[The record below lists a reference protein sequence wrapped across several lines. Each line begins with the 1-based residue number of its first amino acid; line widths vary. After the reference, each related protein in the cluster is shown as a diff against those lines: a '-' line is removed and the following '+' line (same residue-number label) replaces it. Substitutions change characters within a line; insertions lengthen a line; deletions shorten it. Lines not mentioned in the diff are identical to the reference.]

1 MMNLLSPA
9 RWGKRAADT
18 KDPSPGKKRSKAAN
32 PGSSDDADA
41 LGRIFVAVRIRPLN
55 ARELSGDDGKQ
66 PEVAVFRAMDG
77 NKVVEQPRY
86 QLPEGAAA
94 PAWEAD
100 AVFGEGDGNANVY
113 SAAAKP
119 VVSAVLRGINGTV
132 MAYGQTSSGKTH
144 TMSGSDVDPGVM
156 SLALRDIF
164 DAVRADEH
172 TRRYDVRCSYMEIYN
187 EEIRDLL
194 SRDPD
199 GNRSHIKLVNGHNG
213 LTQVLNLEERKVKS
227 SEEVNDVVAA
237 GLKRRQVGRTAMNHV
252 SSRSHAVLRIKVAS
266 APLIEG
272 DPNVR
277 PATVST
283 LYVVDLAG
291 SERAAQN
298 TSKATKKEGAAINQ
312 SLLTLRLC
320 VQRLAKDAED
330 GTETHVPYRDSKL
343 TRILQPALA
352 GPGRTAIVAAVTPA
366 AGNAQETYSTLNF
379 VGTAKSVKMD
389 AKVNVVNAGSGANLT
404 SEERKVLSDLRA
416 NAAAEAIRRKELE
429 EEHERAQ
436 EELSRVGA
444 GLAEAE
450 AKVTELTRAT
460 EVARRREEDTDRRV
474 RELEQRAE
482 EAERARDVASEKLL
496 EFAGSLADR
505 KTGDEARI
513 EELTSALEA
522 ARREA
527 ATATAAAKAQ
537 ETASAAAANAATAAR
552 LQVRITK
559 TQGGHEAVAKAEAQ
573 AEAARNAEKAALKAA
588 GRELERASREKAEAV
603 AELER
608 KSSEQKGRIAALE
621 ASLGRS
627 RERLEK
633 AKEMLGE
640 AAKYKERAKS
650 AERSLAEERARFISA
665 EKEALG
671 ALQAEERRHAKAAAD
686 LADAKARLAREQ
698 RECAAAKDAL
708 TLERN
713 AGKELEEAAQTAM
726 VEVERLSG
734 ECDGMR
740 KALAAANEQIAT
752 LRDEKSGA
760 ALSKEHAAVMDDQ
773 LHMIGALEKELGDA
787 TSATAHAQ
795 MRAEDAEKKNATIAA
810 ENAELKALLEDAVDR
825 LPSSPDGFDV
835 AGAEA
840 EIKSLRDELRAAE
853 ERAAVQLAASR
864 SAARAAAAGEVAA
877 AAKCEE
883 LAADLLTAAREL
895 EHEKEEH
902 RHALED
908 AKDETENAANEAKM
922 LRETN
927 EELLGFMSELE
938 SASMDTAREG
948 EAMAAQI
955 EALKRELRDA
965 KLALGRVANN
975 EPVVP
980 SVEHEEETHEHEEE
994 THEHEEE
1001 THEHEEKLPE
1011 PEEETPEPAALDI
1024 VEEEEEE
1031 EPEEE
1036 QPAPA
1041 KKKEPTLK
1049 ETTAKKKEPT
1059 LKETKA
1065 KRASQSKPGKGKGP
1079 PPAKSSGAA
1088 KEVVDAVIDDKE
1100 NGAGNGAF
1108 SVSALIASAGEWKP
1122 KTAKAAGGRRRQLGK
1137 QSAIRDSSVHEN
1149 VLR

>member
-9 RWGKRAADT
+9 RWGKRAAET
-18 KDPSPGKKRSKAAN
+18 KDPSPGKKRSKATN
-32 PGSSDDADA
+32 PSSDEPDA

-55 ARELSGDDGKQ
+55 ARELSDEDGKQ

-77 NKVVEQPRY
+77 NKVVETPRY

-100 AVFGEGDGNANVY
+100 AVFGENDGNATVY
-113 SAAAKP
+113 SSAAQP
-119 VVSAVLRGINGTV
+119 VVRAVLRGVNGTV

-144 TMSGSDVDPGVM
+144 TMSGGDTDPGVM

-213 LTQVLNLEERKVKS
+213 LTQVLNLEERVVRS

-272 DPNVR
+272 DPSAR

-298 TSKATKKEGAAINQ
+298 TSKTTKKEGAAINQ

-330 GTETHVPYRDSKL
+330 GAENASHVPYRDSKL

-389 AKVNVVNAGSGANLT
+389 ARVNVVNSGSGASHLT
-404 SEERKVLSDLRA
+404 SEERKVLADLRA

-460 EVARRREEDTDRRV
+460 EDARRDKEDTDRRV
-474 RELEQRAE
+474 RELERRAE
-482 EAERARDVASEKLL
+482 EAERARDAASEKLL
-496 EFAGSLADR
+496 EFAGSLADK

-513 EELTSALEA
+513 EELTKALEA

-527 ATATAAAKAQ
+527 ASALAAAKAQ

-552 LQVRITK
+552 LQAQITK
-559 TQGGHEAVAKAEAQ
+559 SQGGHEAVAKAEAQ

-608 KSSEQKGRIAALE
+608 KCSEQKGRIAALE

-640 AAKYKERAKS
+640 AAKYKERAKT
-650 AERSLAEERARFISA
+650 AERSLSEERQRFISA
-665 EKEALG
+665 EREAT
-671 ALQAEERRHAKAAAD
+671 AASQAEERRLHKAVAELAD
-686 LADAKARLAREQ
+686 LRARLAREE
-698 RECAAAKDAL
+698 RACKSAKDAL
-708 TLERN
+708 ELERE
-713 AGKELEEAAQTAM
+713 AGKELEDAAQTAM
-726 VEVERLSG
+726 VEVERLAG
-734 ECDGMR
+734 ERDRME
-740 KALAAANEQIAT
+740 KLLSSADEQIAT

-773 LHMIGALEKELGDA
+773 LRMIGALEKELGDA
-787 TSATAHAQ
+787 TSNLAHAQ
-795 MRAEDAEKKNATIAA
+795 ARAEDAEKKNSALAA
-810 ENAELKALLEDAVDR
+810 ENEKLKALLEEAVDR
-825 LPSSPDGFDV
+825 LPSGDDDAFDA

-840 EIKSLRDELRAAE
+840 EIEELRAELRAAE
-853 ERAAVQLAASR
+853 ERATVQLAAAR

-883 LAADLLTAAREL
+883 LAADLQTAAREL

-902 RHALED
+902 KYALED
-908 AKDETENAANEAKM
+908 AKAEVKVVAAEAKM

-927 EELLGFMSELE
+927 AELLACMSELE
-938 SASMDTAREG
+938 SASTDAAREG
-948 EAMAAQI
+948 EAMAAQV
-955 EALKRELRDA
+955 EALKRELAAA
-965 KLALGRVANN
+965 KDALGRLANAPAAAAAAVDEEE
-975 EPVVP
+975 EPVG
-980 SVEHEEETHEHEEE
+980 
-994 THEHEEE
+994 
-1001 THEHEEKLPE
+1001 
-1011 PEEETPEPAALDI
+1011 LDAV

-1031 EPEEE
+1031 EEEE
-1036 QPAPA
+1036 V
-1041 KKKEPTLK
+1041 KKEEEEVKKEDPTSSK
-1049 ETTAKKKEPT
+1049 PPAKKKEPT

-1065 KRASQSKPGKGKGP
+1065 KRASQSKPGRPANKGP
-1079 PPAKSSGAA
+1079 PPAKSAGASL
-1088 KEVVDAVIDDKE
+1088 EVTADDKE
-1100 NGAGNGAF
+1100 NAAAGNGAF

-1122 KTAKAAGGRRRQLGK
+1122 KTAKAAGGKRRQLGK

>member
-1 MMNLLSPA
+1 MNLLSPA

-66 PEVAVFRAMDG
+66 PETAVFRAMDG

-734 ECDGMR
+734 ECDGTR
-740 KALAAANEQIAT
+740 KALAAANEQIAM

-908 AKDETENAANEAKM
+908 AKDETDVAANEAKM

-948 EAMAAQI
+948 EAMAVQI

-965 KLALGRVANN
+965 RLALGRVANN
-975 EPVVP
+975 QPEVP
-980 SVEHEEETHEHEEE
+980 HEEETLEHEEKVPEHEEETHE
-994 THEHEEE
+994 
-1001 THEHEEKLPE
+1001 
-1011 PEEETPEPAALDI
+1011 PAALDV

-1031 EPEEE
+1031 EEEEQPEGE

>member
-965 KLALGRVANN
+965 RLALGRVANN
-975 EPVVP
+975 QPEVP
-980 SVEHEEETHEHEEE
+980 SV
-994 THEHEEE
+994 EHEEE

-1011 PEEETPEPAALDI
+1011 PEEELPEPAALDV

>member
-853 ERAAVQLAASR
+853 ECAAVQLAASR

-965 KLALGRVANN
+965 RLALGRVANN
-975 EPVVP
+975 QPEVP
-980 SVEHEEETHEHEEE
+980 SV
-994 THEHEEE
+994 EHEEE

-1011 PEEETPEPAALDI
+1011 PEEELPEPAALDI

-1122 KTAKAAGGRRRQLGK
+1122 KTAKAVGGRRRQLGK

>member
-740 KALAAANEQIAT
+740 KALASAANEQIAT

-825 LPSSPDGFDV
+825 LPSSPDADAFDV

-980 SVEHEEETHEHEEE
+980 SVEHEEK
-994 THEHEEE
+994 HEEE

-1024 VEEEEEE
+1024 VEEEEEEEEE

>member
-66 PEVAVFRAMDG
+66 PETAVFRAMDG

-948 EAMAAQI
+948 EAMATQI

-965 KLALGRVANN
+965 RLALGRVANN
-975 EPVVP
+975 QPEVP
-980 SVEHEEETHEHEEE
+980 SV
-994 THEHEEE
+994 EHEEE

-1011 PEEETPEPAALDI
+1011 PEEELPEPAALDI

>member
-713 AGKELEEAAQTAM
+713 AGKELEEAATTAM

-740 KALAAANEQIAT
+740 KALASANEQIAT

-795 MRAEDAEKKNATIAA
+795 MRAEDAEKKNAAIAA

-864 SAARAAAAGEVAA
+864 SAARAFPST
-877 AAKCEE
+877 AKCEE

-908 AKDETENAANEAKM
+908 AKDETDNAANEAKM

-965 KLALGRVANN
+965 RLALGRVANN
-975 EPVVP
+975 QPAVP
-980 SVEHEEETHEHEEE
+980 SVEHEEK
-994 THEHEEE
+994 

-1011 PEEETPEPAALDI
+1011 PEEELPEPAALDI
-1024 VEEEEEE
+1024 VEEEEEEEEE

>member
-1 MMNLLSPA
+1 MNLLSPA

-853 ERAAVQLAASR
+853 ECAAVQLAASR

-965 KLALGRVANN
+965 RLALGRVANN
-975 EPVVP
+975 QPEVP
-980 SVEHEEETHEHEEE
+980 SV
-994 THEHEEE
+994 EHEEE

-1011 PEEETPEPAALDI
+1011 PEEELPEPAALDI

>member
-740 KALAAANEQIAT
+740 KALAAANGQIAT

-965 KLALGRVANN
+965 RLALGRVANN
-975 EPVVP
+975 QPEVP
-980 SVEHEEETHEHEEE
+980 SV
-994 THEHEEE
+994 EHEEE

-1011 PEEETPEPAALDI
+1011 PEEELPEPAALDI

>member
-18 KDPSPGKKRSKAAN
+18 KDLSPGKKRSKAAN

-66 PEVAVFRAMDG
+66 PETAVFRAMDG

-740 KALAAANEQIAT
+740 KALAAANEQIAM

-965 KLALGRVANN
+965 RLALGRVANN
-975 EPVVP
+975 QPEVP
-980 SVEHEEETHEHEEE
+980 HEEETLEHEEKVPEHEEETHE
-994 THEHEEE
+994 
-1001 THEHEEKLPE
+1001 
-1011 PEEETPEPAALDI
+1011 PAALDV

-1031 EPEEE
+1031 EEEQPEEE

>member
-665 EKEALG
+665 EKEALD

-853 ERAAVQLAASR
+853 ECAAVQLAASR

-965 KLALGRVANN
+965 RLALGRVANN
-975 EPVVP
+975 QPEVP
-980 SVEHEEETHEHEEE
+980 SV
-994 THEHEEE
+994 EHEEE

-1011 PEEETPEPAALDI
+1011 PEEELPEPAALDI

>member
-965 KLALGRVANN
+965 RLALGRVANN
-975 EPVVP
+975 QPEVP
-980 SVEHEEETHEHEEE
+980 SV
-994 THEHEEE
+994 EHEEE

-1011 PEEETPEPAALDI
+1011 PEEELPEPAALDI

>member
-9 RWGKRAADT
+9 RWGKRAADA

-965 KLALGRVANN
+965 RLALGRVANN
-975 EPVVP
+975 QPEVP
-980 SVEHEEETHEHEEE
+980 SV
-994 THEHEEE
+994 EHEEE

-1011 PEEETPEPAALDI
+1011 PEEELPEPAALDI

>member
-1 MMNLLSPA
+1 MNLLSPA

-66 PEVAVFRAMDG
+66 PETAVFRAMDG

-740 KALAAANEQIAT
+740 KALAAANEQIAM

-908 AKDETENAANEAKM
+908 AKDETDVAANEAKM

-948 EAMAAQI
+948 EAMAVQI

-965 KLALGRVANN
+965 RLALGRVANN
-975 EPVVP
+975 QPEVP
-980 SVEHEEETHEHEEE
+980 HEEETLEHEEETLEHEEKVPEHEEETHE
-994 THEHEEE
+994 
-1001 THEHEEKLPE
+1001 
-1011 PEEETPEPAALDI
+1011 PAALDV

-1031 EPEEE
+1031 EEEEQPEGE

>member
-9 RWGKRAADT
+9 RWGKRAAET
-18 KDPSPGKKRSKAAN
+18 KDPSPGKKRSKATN
-32 PGSSDDADA
+32 PSSDEPDA

-55 ARELSGDDGKQ
+55 ARELSDEDGKQ

-77 NKVVEQPRY
+77 NKVVETPRY

-100 AVFGEGDGNANVY
+100 AVFGERDGNATVY
-113 SAAAKP
+113 ESAAQP
-119 VVSAVLRGINGTV
+119 VVRAVLRGVNGTV

-144 TMSGSDVDPGVM
+144 TMSGSDADPGVM

-213 LTQVLNLEERKVKS
+213 LTQVLNLEERVVKS

-272 DPNVR
+272 DPSAA

-298 TSKATKKEGAAINQ
+298 TSKTTKKEGAAINQ

-330 GTETHVPYRDSKL
+330 GTENTSHVPYRDSKL

-389 AKVNVVNAGSGANLT
+389 AKVNVVNHGSGANLT
-404 SEERKVLSDLRA
+404 SEERKVLADLRA

-450 AKVTELTRAT
+450 AKVTQLTRAT
-460 EVARRREEDTDRRV
+460 EDARRDKEDTDRRV
-474 RELEQRAE
+474 LELERRAE
-482 EAERARDVASEKLL
+482 EAERARDAASEKLL
-496 EFAGSLADR
+496 EFAGSLADK

-513 EELTSALEA
+513 EELTKALEA

-527 ATATAAAKAQ
+527 ASALAAAKAQ

-552 LQVRITK
+552 LQAQITK
-559 TQGGHEAVAKAEAQ
+559 SQGGHEAVAKAEAQ

-608 KSSEQKGRIAALE
+608 KCSEQKGRIAALE

-640 AAKYKERAKS
+640 AAKYKERAKT
-650 AERSLAEERARFISA
+650 AERSLTEERQRFISA
-665 EKEALG
+665 EREATA
-671 ALQAEERRHAKAAAD
+671 ALQAEERRREKAAAD
-686 LADAKARLAREQ
+686 LADARARLAREE
-698 RECAAAKDAL
+698 RACKSAKQAL
-708 TLERN
+708 ELERE
-713 AGKELEEAAQTAM
+713 AGKELEDAAQTAM
-726 VEVERLSG
+726 VEVERLAG
-734 ECDGMR
+734 ERERMEKLL
-740 KALAAANEQIAT
+740 KAAETQIAT

-773 LHMIGALEKELGDA
+773 LRMIGALEKELGDA
-787 TSATAHAQ
+787 TSNLAHAQ
-795 MRAEDAEKKNATIAA
+795 ARAEDAEKKNGALAA
-810 ENAELKALLEDAVDR
+810 DNEKLKALLEEAVDR
-825 LPSSPDGFDV
+825 LPSGDDAFDA

-840 EIKSLRDELRAAE
+840 TIEELRGELRAAE
-853 ERAAVQLAASR
+853 ERAAVQLAAAR

-883 LAADLLTAAREL
+883 LAADLQTAAREL

-902 RHALED
+902 KYALED
-908 AKDETENAANEAKM
+908 AKAEVEVVAAEAKM

-927 EELLGFMSELE
+927 AELLSFMSELE

-948 EAMAAQI
+948 EAMAAQV
-955 EALKRELRDA
+955 EALKRELAAA
-965 KLALGRVANN
+965 KDALGRFANAPAA
-975 EPVVP
+975 EAAAVD
-980 SVEHEEETHEHEEE
+980 EEE
-994 THEHEEE
+994 
-1001 THEHEEKLPE
+1001 
-1011 PEEETPEPAALDI
+1011 EPAALDAV

-1031 EPEEE
+1031 EEERE
-1036 QPAPA
+1036 TEPVAAARAAAEPASSNP
-1041 KKKEPTLK
+1041 PP
-1049 ETTAKKKEPT
+1049 AKKKEPT

-1065 KRASQSKPGKGKGP
+1065 KRASQSKPGRPGNKGP
-1079 PPAKSSGAA
+1079 PPAKSAGASA
-1088 KEVVDAVIDDKE
+1088 REVAADDKE
-1100 NGAGNGAF
+1100 NAAAGNGAF

-1122 KTAKAAGGRRRQLGK
+1122 KTAKAAGGKRRQLGK

>member
-795 MRAEDAEKKNATIAA
+795 MRAEDAEKKNATIAT

-965 KLALGRVANN
+965 RLALGRVANN
-975 EPVVP
+975 QPEVP
-980 SVEHEEETHEHEEE
+980 SV
-994 THEHEEE
+994 EHEEE

-1011 PEEETPEPAALDI
+1011 PEEELPEPAALDI

>member
-1 MMNLLSPA
+1 MNLLSPA

-66 PEVAVFRAMDG
+66 PETAVFRAMDG

-237 GLKRRQVGRTAMNHV
+237 GLKRRQVGRMAMNHV

-740 KALAAANEQIAT
+740 KALAAANEQIAM

-908 AKDETENAANEAKM
+908 AKDETDVAANEAKM

-948 EAMAAQI
+948 EAMAVQI

-965 KLALGRVANN
+965 RLALGRVANN
-975 EPVVP
+975 QPEVP
-980 SVEHEEETHEHEEE
+980 HEEETLEHEEKVPEHEEETHE
-994 THEHEEE
+994 
-1001 THEHEEKLPE
+1001 
-1011 PEEETPEPAALDI
+1011 PAALDV

-1031 EPEEE
+1031 EEEEQPEGE

>member
-9 RWGKRAADT
+9 RWGKRAAET
-18 KDPSPGKKRSKAAN
+18 KDPSPSKKRSKATN
-32 PGSSDDADA
+32 PSSDEPDA

-55 ARELSGDDGKQ
+55 ARELSDEDGKQ

-77 NKVVEQPRY
+77 NKVVETPRY

-100 AVFGEGDGNANVY
+100 AVFGECDGNATVY
-113 SAAAKP
+113 ESAAQP
-119 VVSAVLRGINGTV
+119 VVRAVLRGVNGTV

-144 TMSGSDVDPGVM
+144 TMSGGDGDPGVM

-213 LTQVLNLEERKVKS
+213 LTQVLNLEERVVES

-266 APLIEG
+266 APLMEG
-272 DPNVR
+272 DPNAR

-298 TSKATKKEGAAINQ
+298 TSKTTKKEGAAINQ

-330 GTETHVPYRDSKL
+330 GAENASHVPYRDSKL

-389 AKVNVVNAGSGANLT
+389 AKVNVVNSGSGANLT
-404 SEERKVLSDLRA
+404 SEERKVLADLRA

-450 AKVTELTRAT
+450 ARVTELTRAT
-460 EVARRREEDTDRRV
+460 EDARRREEDTDRRV
-474 RELEQRAE
+474 RELERRAE
-482 EAERARDVASEKLL
+482 EAERARDTASEKLL
-496 EFAGSLADR
+496 EFAGSLSDK

-513 EELTSALEA
+513 EELTKALEA

-527 ATATAAAKAQ
+527 ASALAAAKAQ

-552 LQVRITK
+552 LQAQITK
-559 TQGGHEAVAKAEAQ
+559 SQGGHEAVAKAEAQ
-573 AEAARNAEKAALKAA
+573 AEAARNAEKAALKSR

-608 KSSEQKGRIAALE
+608 KCSEQKGRIAALE

-640 AAKYKERAKS
+640 AAKYKERAKT
-650 AERSLAEERARFISA
+650 AERSLADERQRFMSA
-665 EKEALG
+665 EREATA
-671 ALQAEERRHAKAAAD
+671 ALQAEERRREKAAAEV
-686 LADAKARLAREQ
+686 ADVRARLAREE
-698 RECAAAKDAL
+698 RACKSAKDAL
-708 TLERN
+708 ELERE
-713 AGKELEEAAQTAM
+713 AGKELEDAAQTAM
-726 VEVERLSG
+726 VEVERLVG
-734 ECDGMR
+734 EREGMEKLLR
-740 KALAAANEQIAT
+740 AAEDQIAT

-773 LHMIGALEKELGDA
+773 LRMIGALEKELGDA
-787 TSATAHAQ
+787 TSNLAHAQ
-795 MRAEDAEKKNATIAA
+795 ARAEDAEKKNSTLAA
-810 ENAELKALLEDAVDR
+810 ENEKLKALLEEAVDR
-825 LPSSPDGFDV
+825 LPSGDDDAFDA

-840 EIKSLRDELRAAE
+840 TIEELRAELRAAE
-853 ERAAVQLAASR
+853 ERAAVQLAAAR
-864 SAARAAAAGEVAA
+864 SAARAAAAGDAA
-877 AAKCEE
+877 AAKSEE
-883 LAADLLTAAREL
+883 LAADLQTAAREL
-895 EHEKEEH
+895 EHEKQEH
-902 RHALED
+902 EYALDD
-908 AKDETENAANEAKM
+908 ARAEVEVVAAEAKM

-927 EELLGFMSELE
+927 AELLSFMSELE
-938 SASMDTAREG
+938 SASMETAREG
-948 EAMAAQI
+948 EAMAAQV
-955 EALKRELRDA
+955 EALKRELAAA
-965 KLALGRVANN
+965 KDALGRFANAPAA
-975 EPVVP
+975 EAAAVD
-980 SVEHEEETHEHEEE
+980 ETE
-994 THEHEEE
+994 
-1001 THEHEEKLPE
+1001 
-1011 PEEETPEPAALDI
+1011 EPAALDAV

-1031 EPEEE
+1031 ERETE
-1036 QPAPA
+1036 PAAAPPA
-1041 KKKEPTLK
+1041 AEPAASNPPP
-1049 ETTAKKKEPT
+1049 AKKKEPT

-1065 KRASQSKPGKGKGP
+1065 KRASQSKPGRPGNKGP
-1079 PPAKSSGAA
+1079 PPAKSAGAA
-1088 KEVVDAVIDDKE
+1088 AAAREVAADDKE
-1100 NGAGNGAF
+1100 NAAAGNGAF

-1122 KTAKAAGGRRRQLGK
+1122 KTAKAAGGKRRQLGK
-1137 QSAIRDSSVHEN
+1137 QSAIRGSSVHEN

>member
-795 MRAEDAEKKNATIAA
+795 MRAEDAEKKNATIAT

-853 ERAAVQLAASR
+853 ECAAVQLAASR

-965 KLALGRVANN
+965 RLALGRVANN
-975 EPVVP
+975 QPEVP
-980 SVEHEEETHEHEEE
+980 SV
-994 THEHEEE
+994 EHEEE

-1011 PEEETPEPAALDI
+1011 PEEELPEPAALDI

>member
-450 AKVTELTRAT
+450 AKVTELRRAT

-740 KALAAANEQIAT
+740 KALASANEQIAT

-965 KLALGRVANN
+965 RLALGRVANN
-975 EPVVP
+975 QPEVP
-980 SVEHEEETHEHEEE
+980 SV
-994 THEHEEE
+994 EHEEE

-1011 PEEETPEPAALDI
+1011 PEEELPEPAALDI

>member
-320 VQRLAKDAED
+320 VQRLAKDAEE

-713 AGKELEEAAQTAM
+713 AGKELEEAATTAM

-740 KALAAANEQIAT
+740 KALASANEQIAT

-795 MRAEDAEKKNATIAA
+795 MRAEDAEKKNAAIAA

-864 SAARAAAAGEVAA
+864 SAARAGGGGGVAA

-908 AKDETENAANEAKM
+908 AKDETDNAANEAKM

-965 KLALGRVANN
+965 RLALGRVANN
-975 EPVVP
+975 QPAVP
-980 SVEHEEETHEHEEE
+980 SVEHEEK
-994 THEHEEE
+994 

-1011 PEEETPEPAALDI
+1011 PEEELPEPAALDI
-1024 VEEEEEE
+1024 VEEEEEEEEE

>member
-1 MMNLLSPA
+1 M
-9 RWGKRAADT
+9 
-18 KDPSPGKKRSKAAN
+18 
-32 PGSSDDADA
+32 
-41 LGRIFVAVRIRPLN
+41 
-55 ARELSGDDGKQ
+55 
-66 PEVAVFRAMDG
+66 
-77 NKVVEQPRY
+77 
-86 QLPEGAAA
+86 
-94 PAWEAD
+94 
-100 AVFGEGDGNANVY
+100 
-113 SAAAKP
+113 
-119 VVSAVLRGINGTV
+119 
-132 MAYGQTSSGKTH
+132 
-144 TMSGSDVDPGVM
+144 
-156 SLALRDIF
+156 
-164 DAVRADEH
+164 
-172 TRRYDVRCSYMEIYN
+172 
-187 EEIRDLL
+187 
-194 SRDPD
+194 
-199 GNRSHIKLVNGHNG
+199 
-213 LTQVLNLEERKVKS
+213 
-227 SEEVNDVVAA
+227 
-237 GLKRRQVGRTAMNHV
+237 
-252 SSRSHAVLRIKVAS
+252 
-266 APLIEG
+266 
-272 DPNVR
+272 
-277 PATVST
+277 
-283 LYVVDLAG
+283 
-291 SERAAQN
+291 
-298 TSKATKKEGAAINQ
+298 
-312 SLLTLRLC
+312 
-320 VQRLAKDAED
+320 
-330 GTETHVPYRDSKL
+330 PYRDSKL

-389 AKVNVVNAGSGANLT
+389 AKVNVINAGSGANLT

-740 KALAAANEQIAT
+740 KALASANEQIAT

-965 KLALGRVANN
+965 RLALGRVANN
-975 EPVVP
+975 QPEVP
-980 SVEHEEETHEHEEE
+980 HEEKVPEHEEETHE
-994 THEHEEE
+994 
-1001 THEHEEKLPE
+1001 
-1011 PEEETPEPAALDI
+1011 PAALDV

-1031 EPEEE
+1031 EEEEQPEEE

>member
-1 MMNLLSPA
+1 MNLLSPA

-66 PEVAVFRAMDG
+66 PETAVFRAMDG

-740 KALAAANEQIAT
+740 KALAAANEQIAM

-908 AKDETENAANEAKM
+908 AKDETDVAANEAKM
-922 LRETN
+922 LWETN

-948 EAMAAQI
+948 EAMAVQI

-965 KLALGRVANN
+965 RLALGRVANN
-975 EPVVP
+975 QPEVP
-980 SVEHEEETHEHEEE
+980 HEEETLEHEEETLDHEEKVPEHEEETHE
-994 THEHEEE
+994 
-1001 THEHEEKLPE
+1001 
-1011 PEEETPEPAALDI
+1011 PAALDV

-1031 EPEEE
+1031 EEEEQPEGE

>member
-9 RWGKRAADT
+9 RWGKRAADA

-965 KLALGRVANN
+965 RLALGRVANN
-975 EPVVP
+975 QPEVP
-980 SVEHEEETHEHEEE
+980 SVEHEEETHEHEE
-994 THEHEEE
+994 
-1001 THEHEEKLPE
+1001 KLLE
-1011 PEEETPEPAALDI
+1011 PEEELPEPAALDI

>member
-1 MMNLLSPA
+1 MNLLSPA

-66 PEVAVFRAMDG
+66 PETAVFRAMDG

-740 KALAAANEQIAT
+740 KALAAANEQIAM

-908 AKDETENAANEAKM
+908 AKDETDVAANEAKM

-948 EAMAAQI
+948 EAMAVQI

-965 KLALGRVANN
+965 RLALGRVANN
-975 EPVVP
+975 QPEVP
-980 SVEHEEETHEHEEE
+980 HEEETLEHEEKVPEHEEETHE
-994 THEHEEE
+994 
-1001 THEHEEKLPE
+1001 
-1011 PEEETPEPAALDI
+1011 PAALDV

-1031 EPEEE
+1031 EEEEQPEGE

>member
-965 KLALGRVANN
+965 RLALGRVANN
-975 EPVVP
+975 QPAVP
-980 SVEHEEETHEHEEE
+980 SV
-994 THEHEEE
+994 EHEEE

-1011 PEEETPEPAALDI
+1011 PEEELPEPAALDI

>member
-9 RWGKRAADT
+9 RWGKRAAET
-18 KDPSPGKKRSKAAN
+18 KDPSPSKKRSKATN
-32 PGSSDDADA
+32 PSSDEPDA

-55 ARELSGDDGKQ
+55 ARELSDEDGKQ

-77 NKVVEQPRY
+77 NKVVETPRY

-100 AVFGEGDGNANVY
+100 AVFGECDGNATVY
-113 SAAAKP
+113 ESAAQP
-119 VVSAVLRGINGTV
+119 VVRAVLRGVNGTV

-144 TMSGSDVDPGVM
+144 TMSGGDGDPGVM

-213 LTQVLNLEERKVKS
+213 LTQVLNLEERVVES

-266 APLIEG
+266 APLMEG
-272 DPNVR
+272 DPNAR

-298 TSKATKKEGAAINQ
+298 TSKTTKKEGAAINQ

-330 GTETHVPYRDSKL
+330 GAENASHVPYRDSKL

-389 AKVNVVNAGSGANLT
+389 AKVNVVNSGSGANLT
-404 SEERKVLSDLRA
+404 SEERKVLADLRA

-450 AKVTELTRAT
+450 ARVTELTRAT
-460 EVARRREEDTDRRV
+460 EDARRREEDTDRRV
-474 RELEQRAE
+474 RELERRAE
-482 EAERARDVASEKLL
+482 EAERARDAASEKLL
-496 EFAGSLADR
+496 EFAGSLSDK

-513 EELTSALEA
+513 EELTKALEA

-527 ATATAAAKAQ
+527 ASALAAAKAQ

-552 LQVRITK
+552 LQAQITK
-559 TQGGHEAVAKAEAQ
+559 SQGGHEAVAKAEAQ

-608 KSSEQKGRIAALE
+608 KCSEQKGRIAALE

-640 AAKYKERAKS
+640 AAKYKERAKT
-650 AERSLAEERARFISA
+650 AERSLADERQRFMSA
-665 EKEALG
+665 EREATA
-671 ALQAEERRHAKAAAD
+671 ALQAEERRREKAAAEV
-686 LADAKARLAREQ
+686 ADVRARLAREE
-698 RECAAAKDAL
+698 RACKSAKDAL
-708 TLERN
+708 ELERE
-713 AGKELEEAAQTAM
+713 AGKELEDAAQTAM
-726 VEVERLSG
+726 VEVERLVG
-734 ECDGMR
+734 EREGMEKLLR
-740 KALAAANEQIAT
+740 AAEDQIAT

-773 LHMIGALEKELGDA
+773 LRMIGALEKELGDA
-787 TSATAHAQ
+787 TSNLAHAQ
-795 MRAEDAEKKNATIAA
+795 ARAEDAEKKNSTLAA
-810 ENAELKALLEDAVDR
+810 ENEKLKALLEEAVDR
-825 LPSSPDGFDV
+825 LPSGDDDAFDA

-840 EIKSLRDELRAAE
+840 TIEELRAELRAAE
-853 ERAAVQLAASR
+853 ERAAVQLAAAR

-877 AAKCEE
+877 AAKSEE
-883 LAADLLTAAREL
+883 LAADLQTAAREL
-895 EHEKEEH
+895 EHEKQEH
-902 RHALED
+902 EYALDD
-908 AKDETENAANEAKM
+908 ARAEVEVVAAEAKM

-927 EELLGFMSELE
+927 AELLSFMSELE
-938 SASMDTAREG
+938 SASMETAREG
-948 EAMAAQI
+948 EAMAAQV
-955 EALKRELRDA
+955 EALKRELAAA
-965 KLALGRVANN
+965 KDALGRFANAPAA
-975 EPVVP
+975 EAAAVD
-980 SVEHEEETHEHEEE
+980 ETE
-994 THEHEEE
+994 
-1001 THEHEEKLPE
+1001 
-1011 PEEETPEPAALDI
+1011 EPAALDAV

-1031 EPEEE
+1031 EERETE
-1036 QPAPA
+1036 PAAAPPA
-1041 KKKEPTLK
+1041 AEPAASNPPP
-1049 ETTAKKKEPT
+1049 AKKKEPT

-1065 KRASQSKPGKGKGP
+1065 KRASQSKPGRPGNKGH
-1079 PPAKSSGAA
+1079 PPAKSAGAA
-1088 KEVVDAVIDDKE
+1088 AAREVAADDKE
-1100 NGAGNGAF
+1100 NAAAGNGAF

-1122 KTAKAAGGRRRQLGK
+1122 KTAKAAGGKRRQLGK

>member
-66 PEVAVFRAMDG
+66 PETAVFRAMDG

-965 KLALGRVANN
+965 RLALGRVANN
-975 EPVVP
+975 QPEVP
-980 SVEHEEETHEHEEE
+980 
-994 THEHEEE
+994 HEEE

-1011 PEEETPEPAALDI
+1011 PEEELPEPAALDI

>member
-1 MMNLLSPA
+1 MNLLSPA

-66 PEVAVFRAMDG
+66 PETAVFRAMDG

-740 KALAAANEQIAT
+740 KALAAANEQIAM

-908 AKDETENAANEAKM
+908 AKDETDVAANEAKM

-948 EAMAAQI
+948 EAMAVQI

-965 KLALGRVANN
+965 RLALGRVANN
-975 EPVVP
+975 QPEVP
-980 SVEHEEETHEHEEE
+980 HEEETLEHEEKVPEHEEETHE
-994 THEHEEE
+994 
-1001 THEHEEKLPE
+1001 
-1011 PEEETPEPAALDI
+1011 PAALD
-1024 VEEEEEE
+1024 VVQEEEEEE
-1031 EPEEE
+1031 EEEQPEGE

>member
-795 MRAEDAEKKNATIAA
+795 MRAEDAEKKNAAIAA

-908 AKDETENAANEAKM
+908 AKDETDNAANEAKM

-938 SASMDTAREG
+938 SASMESAREG

-965 KLALGRVANN
+965 RLALGRVANN
-975 EPVVP
+975 QPEVP
-980 SVEHEEETHEHEEE
+980 SV
-994 THEHEEE
+994 EHEEE

-1011 PEEETPEPAALDI
+1011 PEEELPEPAALDI

>member
-1 MMNLLSPA
+1 
-9 RWGKRAADT
+9 
-18 KDPSPGKKRSKAAN
+18 
-32 PGSSDDADA
+32 
-41 LGRIFVAVRIRPLN
+41 
-55 ARELSGDDGKQ
+55 
-66 PEVAVFRAMDG
+66 
-77 NKVVEQPRY
+77 
-86 QLPEGAAA
+86 
-94 PAWEAD
+94 
-100 AVFGEGDGNANVY
+100 
-113 SAAAKP
+113 
-119 VVSAVLRGINGTV
+119 
-132 MAYGQTSSGKTH
+132 
-144 TMSGSDVDPGVM
+144 
-156 SLALRDIF
+156 
-164 DAVRADEH
+164 
-172 TRRYDVRCSYMEIYN
+172 
-187 EEIRDLL
+187 
-194 SRDPD
+194 
-199 GNRSHIKLVNGHNG
+199 
-213 LTQVLNLEERKVKS
+213 
-227 SEEVNDVVAA
+227 
-237 GLKRRQVGRTAMNHV
+237 
-252 SSRSHAVLRIKVAS
+252 
-266 APLIEG
+266 
-272 DPNVR
+272 
-277 PATVST
+277 
-283 LYVVDLAG
+283 
-291 SERAAQN
+291 
-298 TSKATKKEGAAINQ
+298 
-312 SLLTLRLC
+312 
-320 VQRLAKDAED
+320 
-330 GTETHVPYRDSKL
+330 
-343 TRILQPALA
+343 
-352 GPGRTAIVAAVTPA
+352 
-366 AGNAQETYSTLNF
+366 
-379 VGTAKSVKMD
+379 
-389 AKVNVVNAGSGANLT
+389 
-404 SEERKVLSDLRA
+404 
-416 NAAAEAIRRKELE
+416 
-429 EEHERAQ
+429 
-436 EELSRVGA
+436 
-444 GLAEAE
+444 
-450 AKVTELTRAT
+450 
-460 EVARRREEDTDRRV
+460 
-474 RELEQRAE
+474 
-482 EAERARDVASEKLL
+482 
-496 EFAGSLADR
+496 
-505 KTGDEARI
+505 
-513 EELTSALEA
+513 
-522 ARREA
+522 
-527 ATATAAAKAQ
+527 
-537 ETASAAAANAATAAR
+537 
-552 LQVRITK
+552 
-559 TQGGHEAVAKAEAQ
+559 
-573 AEAARNAEKAALKAA
+573 
-588 GRELERASREKAEAV
+588 
-603 AELER
+603 
-608 KSSEQKGRIAALE
+608 
-621 ASLGRS
+621 
-627 RERLEK
+627 
-633 AKEMLGE
+633 MLGE

-740 KALAAANEQIAT
+740 KALASANEQIAT

-965 KLALGRVANN
+965 RLALGRVANN
-975 EPVVP
+975 QPEVP
-980 SVEHEEETHEHEEE
+980 SV
-994 THEHEEE
+994 EHEEE

-1011 PEEETPEPAALDI
+1011 PEEELPEPAALDI

>member
-965 KLALGRVANN
+965 RLALGRVANN
-975 EPVVP
+975 QPEVP
-980 SVEHEEETHEHEEE
+980 SV
-994 THEHEEE
+994 EHEEE

-1011 PEEETPEPAALDI
+1011 PEEELPEPAALDI

-1036 QPAPA
+1036 QPAP
-1041 KKKEPTLK
+1041 
-1049 ETTAKKKEPT
+1049 AKKKEPT

>member
-1 MMNLLSPA
+1 MNLLSPA

-66 PEVAVFRAMDG
+66 PETAVFRAMDG

-237 GLKRRQVGRTAMNHV
+237 GLKGRQVGRTAMNHV

-740 KALAAANEQIAT
+740 KALAAANEQIAM

-908 AKDETENAANEAKM
+908 AKDETDVAANEAKM

-948 EAMAAQI
+948 EAMAVQI

-965 KLALGRVANN
+965 RLALGRVANN
-975 EPVVP
+975 QPEVP
-980 SVEHEEETHEHEEE
+980 HEEETLEHEEKVPEHEEETHE
-994 THEHEEE
+994 
-1001 THEHEEKLPE
+1001 
-1011 PEEETPEPAALDI
+1011 PAALDV

-1031 EPEEE
+1031 EEEEQPEGE

>member
-795 MRAEDAEKKNATIAA
+795 MRAEDAEKKNAAIAA

-965 KLALGRVANN
+965 RLALGRVANN
-975 EPVVP
+975 QPEVP
-980 SVEHEEETHEHEEE
+980 SV
-994 THEHEEE
+994 EHEEE

-1011 PEEETPEPAALDI
+1011 PEEELPEPAALDI

>member
-9 RWGKRAADT
+9 RWGKRAAET
-18 KDPSPGKKRSKAAN
+18 KDPSPSKKRSKATN
-32 PGSSDDADA
+32 PSSDEPDA

-55 ARELSGDDGKQ
+55 ARELSDEDGKQ

-77 NKVVEQPRY
+77 NKVVETPRY

-100 AVFGEGDGNANVY
+100 AVFGECDGNATVY
-113 SAAAKP
+113 ESAAQP
-119 VVSAVLRGINGTV
+119 VVRAVLRGVNGTV

-144 TMSGSDVDPGVM
+144 TMSGGDGDPGVM

-213 LTQVLNLEERKVKS
+213 LTQVLNLEERVVES

-266 APLIEG
+266 APLMEG
-272 DPNVR
+272 DPNAR

-298 TSKATKKEGAAINQ
+298 TSKTTKKEGAAINQ

-330 GTETHVPYRDSKL
+330 GAENASHVPYRDSKL

-389 AKVNVVNAGSGANLT
+389 AKVNVVNSGSGANLT
-404 SEERKVLSDLRA
+404 SEERKVLADLRA

-450 AKVTELTRAT
+450 ARVTELTRAT
-460 EVARRREEDTDRRV
+460 EDARRREEDTDRRV
-474 RELEQRAE
+474 RELERRAE
-482 EAERARDVASEKLL
+482 EAERARDAASEKLL
-496 EFAGSLADR
+496 EFAGSLSDK

-513 EELTSALEA
+513 EELTKALEA

-527 ATATAAAKAQ
+527 ASALAAAKAQ

-552 LQVRITK
+552 LQAQITK
-559 TQGGHEAVAKAEAQ
+559 SQGGHEAVAKAEAQ

-608 KSSEQKGRIAALE
+608 KCSEQKGRIAALE

-640 AAKYKERAKS
+640 AAKYKERAKT
-650 AERSLAEERARFISA
+650 AERSLADERQRFMSA
-665 EKEALG
+665 EREATA
-671 ALQAEERRHAKAAAD
+671 ALQAEERRREKAAAEV
-686 LADAKARLAREQ
+686 ADIRARLAREE
-698 RECAAAKDAL
+698 RACKSAKDAL
-708 TLERN
+708 ELERE
-713 AGKELEEAAQTAM
+713 AGKELEDAAQTAM
-726 VEVERLSG
+726 VEVERLVG
-734 ECDGMR
+734 EHKGMEKLLR
-740 KALAAANEQIAT
+740 AAEDQIAT

-773 LHMIGALEKELGDA
+773 LRMIGALEKELGDA
-787 TSATAHAQ
+787 TSNLAHAQ
-795 MRAEDAEKKNATIAA
+795 ARAEDAEKKNSTLAA
-810 ENAELKALLEDAVDR
+810 ENEKLKALLEEAVDR
-825 LPSSPDGFDV
+825 LPSGDDDAFDA

-840 EIKSLRDELRAAE
+840 TIEELRAAE
-853 ERAAVQLAASR
+853 ERAAVQLAAAR

-877 AAKCEE
+877 AAKSEE
-883 LAADLLTAAREL
+883 LAADLQTAAREL
-895 EHEKEEH
+895 EHEKQEH
-902 RHALED
+902 EYALDD
-908 AKDETENAANEAKM
+908 ARAEVEVVAAEAKM

-927 EELLGFMSELE
+927 AELLSFMSELE
-938 SASMDTAREG
+938 SASMETAREG
-948 EAMAAQI
+948 EAMAAQV
-955 EALKRELRDA
+955 EALKRELAAA
-965 KLALGRVANN
+965 KDALGRFANAPAA
-975 EPVVP
+975 EAAAVD
-980 SVEHEEETHEHEEE
+980 ETE
-994 THEHEEE
+994 
-1001 THEHEEKLPE
+1001 
-1011 PEEETPEPAALDI
+1011 EPAALDAV

-1031 EPEEE
+1031 ERETE
-1036 QPAPA
+1036 PAAAPPA
-1041 KKKEPTLK
+1041 AEPAASNPPP
-1049 ETTAKKKEPT
+1049 AKKKEPT

-1065 KRASQSKPGKGKGP
+1065 KRASQSKPGRPGNKGP
-1079 PPAKSSGAA
+1079 PPAKSAGAA
-1088 KEVVDAVIDDKE
+1088 AAAREVAADDKE
-1100 NGAGNGAF
+1100 NAAAGNGAF

-1122 KTAKAAGGRRRQLGK
+1122 KTAKAAGGKRRQLGK